1 MIENTLKRNQTE
13 EQLSSSIFGRENR
26 TPVNNSKARCNYM
39 DGGLENLRKLHIG
52 EMLKQLSL

>member
-13 EQLSSSIFGRENR
+13 EQLSPSIFGRKNR
-26 TPVNNSKARCNYM
+26 TPVNKARCNYM
-39 DGGLENLRKLHIG
+39 DGGLQNLRKLHIG